1 MKMKRRNTTT
11 ALLCALIGLMIIAGF
26 AIARPIPAP
35 VEETE
40 PVIEAVET
48 GETGETEATA
58 EDEPI
63 EFPKWL
69 DFIMR
74 NIWPFLAGVLA
85 TLGISLAF
93 GFKFLRELGE
103 VLLAIAN
110 FGEGTGTWDDV
121 KKEIVELIQLF
132 RDKSPVHTIQAIG
145 KTRAIKKGKRHIS

>member
-1 MKMKRRNTTT
+1 M
-11 ALLCALIGLMIIAGF
+11 LIAGF

-48 GETGETEATA
+48 GETGETES
-58 EDEPI
+58 PV

-103 VLLAIAN
+103 VLFAIAD
-110 FGEGTGTWDDV
+110 FGEGTGSWDNV
-121 KKEIVELIQLF
+121 KKEIIDLIQLF
-132 RDKSPVHTIQAIG
+132 RDKSPAHTIQAIG
-145 KTRAIKKGKRHIS
+145 KTKAIKKGKRHIS